1 MNKSARFFKLLV
13 LLLIVTVPV
22 AYAQDSTAIRKIKS
36 FSQRFASFSKSY
48 PQEKVYLHFDNSSYY
63 LGESVWFKAY
73 AVQADRNSL
82 SNISKVLYVE
92 LVNTEGYVV
101 ETKKLKLENGV
112 CHGDFKLNTTG
123 YAGFYEV
130 RAYTLYMQ
138 NFGQK
143 NYFSRVFPVY
153 DVPETA
159 GKYMSVLT
167 QRSNSQVIPK
177 LRPDYT
183 QSGALA
189 VSFYPEGGSLVA
201 GVSSKV
207 AFKATAKSGENMIVT
222 GLVFND
228 KDEKVADLKSE
239 YQGMGVFEF
248 TPGAGKYVAK
258 VYSNDKEYK
267 FELPVALPNGYAMS
281 IDNSAD
287 EKIDILIQK
296 NATTKSEAFGL
307 SISCRGVLYAFEP
320 VNTGADNAIVF
331 KYPKKLLPTGVAQI
345 TLYNALGE
353 VVSERLAFINH
364 QSQMK
369 INVSQSK
376 AGYESY
382 ERVNMNFQL
391 NDVRNNPVETSFSV
405 SVRDAATSSNNSYSN
420 SILTD
425 LLLSSEVSGYIEN
438 PGQYFQ
444 SDDNM
449 HRQALDLLLLT
460 QGWSRYSWK
469 QMAGVTP
476 FVIKHTVEKG
486 LVIEGNVVSTILKK
500 KMKNV
505 DISMVMFSDSTS
517 QQGKCIT
524 DSAGNFNFALLDY
537 KGEGKL
543 LLQSKVNDKRRD
555 MRVML
560 NRQFSPDPKIYLFPE
575 LNTAQYL
582 NMGKAPVLAAG
593 SATDSVEAYLPKNNS
608 KLSMEKKDH
617 LLKEVVVSEK
627 RLPLKVTVKYNVAK
641 EMDKME
647 DKGEWQPTEI
657 ALFLYKM
664 NKYFTYTPHSD
675 GSLIVRYKS
684 KKVIALRRESNQ
696 FATEINDLFS
706 DSGSGATDNRNAGV
720 NNVPKGRMPLLDEI
734 ESINVVEDFGS
745 MQRIYKGNNAAN
757 LADVGAIVVIQCK
770 KNYQPDPNGIRNTT
784 FAGYSYVKEFFS
796 PQYNKY
802 RLPKENDYRRTLYWN
817 PDVKTDAAGKATIS
831 FFNNSSCKAMTVS
844 AETVTANGVIG
855 AYNR

>member
-1 MNKSARFFKLLV
+1 MYMNRSPRYFKFLFLF
-13 LLLIVTVPV
+13 LIINVSIT
-22 AYAQDSTAIRKIKS
+22 YAQDSTAIRKIKS
-36 FSQRFASFSKSY
+36 FSQHFVSFSKSY

-73 AVQADRNSL
+73 AVQADRNAL

-159 GKYMSVLT
+159 GKYAPVIT
-167 QRSNSQVIPK
+167 RRPNSQAIPK
-177 LRPDYT
+177 IRPDYS
-183 QSGALA
+183 QAGGLV

-207 AFKATAKSGENMIVT
+207 AFKATAKNGENVIVS
-222 GLVFND
+222 GSVFSD
-228 KDEKVADLKSE
+228 KDEKVADINTE
-239 YQGMGVFEF
+239 YEGMGTFEF
-248 TPGAGKYVAK
+248 TPGSGKYFAK
-258 VYSNDKEYK
+258 VYTKDKEYK
-267 FELPVALPNGYAMS
+267 FELPAALPSGYAMS
-281 IDNSAD
+281 IDNSAE
-287 EKIDILIQK
+287 EKIGILIQK
-296 NATTKSEAFGL
+296 NSTTKSEALGL

-369 INVSQSK
+369 IDVSQSK
-376 AGYESY
+376 VGYEPY

-391 NDVRNNPVETSFSV
+391 NDVRNNPVETTFSV
-405 SVRDAATSSNNSYSN
+405 SVRDGATSSNNLYSN

-438 PGQYFQ
+438 PEQYFQ
-444 SDDNM
+444 YDDNS

-469 QMAGVTP
+469 QMANVTP
-476 FVIKHTVEKG
+476 FVIKHTIEKG
-486 LVIEGNVVSTILKK
+486 LVMEGNVASIVMKK
-500 KMKNV
+500 KIKNV
-505 DISMVMFSDSTS
+505 DVSMVLLTDSTA

-524 DSAGNFNFALLDY
+524 DSVGNFNFALLDY
-537 KGEGKL
+537 KGDGKL
-543 LLQSKVNDKRRD
+543 ILQSKVNEKRKD
-555 MRVML
+555 MRIML
-560 NRQFSPDPKIYLFPE
+560 NRQFSPTPKTYLFPE
-575 LNTAQYL
+575 LNATQYL
-582 NMGKAPVLAAG
+582 KTGKSP
-593 SATDSVEAYLPKNNS
+593 ATMIEMNKDSTEQEVSNS

-617 LLKEVVVSEK
+617 LLKEVTVTEK
-627 RLPLKVTVKYNVAK
+627 RLSLKISIKYDVAK
-641 EMDKME
+641 ELDKME
-647 DKGEWQPTEI
+647 DTSEWEPTDVYGFLLKTNNYVT
-657 ALFLYKM
+657 ASVKPNGNTSMLYKG
-664 NKYFTYTPHSD
+664 KTIRFIRRDSKTFSTEVGDDSSDASTDVAGDGGD
-675 GSLIVRYKS
+675 GSTNS
-684 KKVIALRRESNQ
+684 
-696 FATEINDLFS
+696 
-706 DSGSGATDNRNAGV
+706 
-720 NNVPKGRMPLLDEI
+720 KGRLPLIDEI
-734 ESINVVEDFGS
+734 ESISIVEDHSTIMKVLNGRVDDTS
-745 MQRIYKGNNAAN
+745 KIV
-757 LADVGAIVVIQCK
+757 LAVITMK

-784 FAGYSYVKEFFS
+784 FSGYSYVKEFFS

-831 FFNNSSCKAMTVS
+831 FFNNGSCKAMTVS

>member
-1 MNKSARFFKLLV
+1 MYMNKSPRYFKFLFLF
-13 LLLIVTVPV
+13 LIINVSIT
-22 AYAQDSTAIRKIKS
+22 YAQDSTAIRKIKS
-36 FSQRFASFSKSY
+36 FSQHFVSFSKSY

-73 AVQADRNSL
+73 AVQADRNAL

-159 GKYMSVLT
+159 GKYAPVIT
-167 QRSNSQVIPK
+167 RRPNSQAIPK
-177 LRPDYT
+177 IRPDYS
-183 QSGALA
+183 QAGGLV

-207 AFKATAKSGENMIVT
+207 AFKATAKNGENMIVT
-222 GLVFND
+222 GSVFND

-239 YQGMGVFEF
+239 YQGMGVIEF

-258 VYSNDKEYK
+258 VYSNDREYK
-267 FELPVALPNGYAMS
+267 FELPAALPNGYAMS

-296 NATTKSEAFGL
+296 NTTAKSEALGL
-307 SISCRGVLYAFEP
+307 SISCRGVLYAFEA
-320 VNTGADNAIVF
+320 VNTGTDNAIVF

-345 TLYNALGE
+345 TLYNASGE

-376 AGYESY
+376 AVYEPF
-382 ERVNMNFQL
+382 EKVNMDFQL
-391 NDVRNNPVETSFSV
+391 SDVRNNPVETSFSV
-405 SVRDAATSSNNSYSN
+405 SVHDAANSSNNSYSN
-420 SILTD
+420 TILTD

-469 QMAGVTP
+469 QMAGVAP

-500 KMKNV
+500 RMKNV
-505 DISMVMFSDSTS
+505 DISMVMLSDSTS

-543 LLQSKVNDKRRD
+543 LLQSKVNDKRRE

-560 NRQFSPDPKIYLFPE
+560 NRQFSPDPKTYLFPE
-575 LNTAQYL
+575 LNTTQYL
-582 NMGKAPVLAAG
+582 NNGKAPVLIAG
-593 SATDSVEAYLPKNNS
+593 ANDNPDAYLAKNNS
-608 KLSMEKKDH
+608 KLSMEQRNN

-647 DKGEWQPTEI
+647 DKGEYQPTEI
-657 ALFLYKM
+657 ANFLNKM
-664 NKYFTYTPHSD
+664 NNYFTYAPQTD
-675 GSLIVRYKS
+675 GSSKMQYKG
-684 KKVIALRRESNQ
+684 KRVILLRRESSQ

-706 DSGSGATDNRNAGV
+706 DSEGDTPEGGNDPATPGIKA
-720 NNVPKGRMPLLDEI
+720 RMPLLDEI
-734 ESINVVEDFGS
+734 ESINVVEDYSS
-745 MQRIYKGNNAAN
+745 MQRIYKSSIDLSN
-757 LADVGAIVVIQCK
+757 VVIVVIQCK
-770 KNYQPDPNGIRNTT
+770 KNYQPDASGIRNTT
-784 FAGYSYVKEFFS
+784 FSGYSYVKEFFS
-796 PQYNKY
+796 PQYNNY
-802 RLPKENDYRRTLYWN
+802 RLPTENDYRRTLYWN
-817 PDVKTDAAGKATIS
+817 PDVKTNGTGKATIS
-831 FFNNSSCKAMTVS
+831 FFNNGSCKAMTVS

>member
-1 MNKSARFFKLLV
+1 MNRSARFFRLLF
-13 LLLIVTVPV
+13 LFLIIT
-22 AYAQDSTAIRKIKS
+22 ASISYAQDSTAIRKIKS
-36 FSQRFASFSKSY
+36 FSQHFVSFSKSY

-63 LGESVWFKAY
+63 LGESIWFKAY
-73 AVQADRNSL
+73 AIQADRNSL

-92 LVNTEGYVV
+92 LLNTEGYVV

-112 CHGDFKLNTTG
+112 CHGDFKLNTTA

-159 GKYMSVLT
+159 EKYRSVIT
-167 QRSNSQVIPK
+167 QRPNSQTIPK
-177 LRPDYT
+177 LRPDYPPA
-183 QSGALA
+183 GAL
-189 VSFYPEGGSLVA
+189 VMSFYPEGGSLVT

-207 AFKATAKSGENMIVT
+207 AFKATAKSGENAIVS
-222 GLVFND
+222 GSVFSD
-228 KDEKVADLKSE
+228 KGEKVADINTE
-239 YQGMGVFEF
+239 YEGMGTFEF
-248 TPGAGKYVAK
+248 TPGSEKYFVK
-258 VYSNDKEYK
+258 VYNNDKEYK
-267 FELPVALPNGYAMS
+267 FELPVALPHGYAMS
-281 IDNSAD
+281 IDNSAE

-296 NATTKSEAFGL
+296 NAATASEPLGL
-307 SISCRGVLYAFEP
+307 SISCRGVLYAFEQ
-320 VNTGADNAIVF
+320 VNAVTDNAIVF
-331 KYPKKLLPTGVAQI
+331 KYPKKLLPSGVAQI
-345 TLYNALGE
+345 TLYNTLGE
-353 VVSERLAFINH
+353 VVSQRLAFINH

-369 INVSQSK
+369 IDVSQNK
-376 AGYESY
+376 AVYEPY
-382 ERVNMNFQL
+382 EKVDMAFQL
-391 NDVRNNPVETSFSV
+391 NDIRNNPITTTFSV
-405 SVRDAATSSNNSYSN
+405 SVRDGETSSNNPSSN
-420 SILTD
+420 TILTD
-425 LLLSSEVSGYIEN
+425 LLLSSEVNGYIDN

-486 LVIEGNVVSTILKK
+486 LVMEGNVVSTILKK

-505 DISMVMFSDSTS
+505 DISMVMLSDSTS

-524 DSAGNFNFALLDY
+524 DSAGNFNFALQDY

-543 LLQSKVNDKRRD
+543 ILQSKVNDKRRD

-560 NRQFSPDPKIYLFPE
+560 NRQFSPDPKTYLFPE
-575 LNTAQYL
+575 LNTNQYL
-582 NMGKAPVLAAG
+582 NNGKAPVLAAG
-593 SATDSVEAYLPKNNS
+593 SATDSVEPYLQKNNS

-627 RLPLKVTVKYNVAK
+627 RLPLKVTVKYDVAK

-647 DKGEWQPTEI
+647 DKGEYQPTEI
-657 ALFLYKM
+657 ANFLNKM
-664 NKYFTYTPHSD
+664 NNYFTYTPQAD
-675 GSLIVRYKS
+675 GSSKMMYKG
-684 KKVIALRRESNQ
+684 KKVIMLRRESSQ
-696 FATEINDLFS
+696 FATEINELYS
-706 DSGSGATDNRNAGV
+706 DNEGDASDGDNGGV
-720 NNVPKGRMPLLDEI
+720 SPGFKARMPLLDEI
-734 ESINVVEDFGS
+734 ESINVVEDNIS
-745 MQRIYKGNNAAN
+745 MQRIYKSTVDLSNF
-757 LADVGAIVVIQCK
+757 VIVVLKCK

-784 FAGYSYVKEFFS
+784 FSGYSYVKEFFS
-796 PQYNKY
+796 PQYNRC

-817 PDVKTDAAGKATIS
+817 PDVKTDAAGKAIIS
-831 FFNNSSCKAMTVS
+831 FFNNGSCKAMTVS
-844 AETVTANGVIG
+844 TETVTANGVIG

>member
-1 MNKSARFFKLLV
+1 M
-13 LLLIVTVPV
+13 
-22 AYAQDSTAIRKIKS
+22 
-36 FSQRFASFSKSY
+36 
-48 PQEKVYLHFDNSSYY
+48 
-63 LGESVWFKAY
+63 
-73 AVQADRNSL
+73 
-82 SNISKVLYVE
+82 
-92 LVNTEGYVV
+92 
-101 ETKKLKLENGV
+101 
-112 CHGDFKLNTTG
+112 
-123 YAGFYEV
+123 
-130 RAYTLYMQ
+130 
-138 NFGQK
+138 
-143 NYFSRVFPVY
+143 
-153 DVPETA
+153 
-159 GKYMSVLT
+159 
-167 QRSNSQVIPK
+167 
-177 LRPDYT
+177 
-183 QSGALA
+183 
-189 VSFYPEGGSLVA
+189 
-201 GVSSKV
+201 
-207 AFKATAKSGENMIVT
+207 
-222 GLVFND
+222 
-228 KDEKVADLKSE
+228 
-239 YQGMGVFEF
+239 
-248 TPGAGKYVAK
+248 
-258 VYSNDKEYK
+258 
-267 FELPVALPNGYAMS
+267 
-281 IDNSAD
+281 
-287 EKIDILIQK
+287 
-296 NATTKSEAFGL
+296 
-307 SISCRGVLYAFEP
+307 
-320 VNTGADNAIVF
+320 F

-369 INVSQSK
+369 IDVSQSK
-376 AGYESY
+376 AGYEPY

-391 NDVRNNPVETSFSV
+391 NDVRNNPLETTFSV

-444 SDDNM
+444 SDDNL

-543 LLQSKVNDKRRD
+543 ILQSKVNDKRRE

-560 NRQFSPDPKIYLFPE
+560 NRQFSPDPKTYLFPE
-575 LNTAQYL
+575 LNTTQYL
-582 NMGKAPVLAAG
+582 NNAKAPVLISGGAN
-593 SATDSVEAYLPKNNS
+593 DNPDAYLPKNNS
-608 KLSMEKKDH
+608 KLSMEQRNN

-657 ALFLYKM
+657 ANFLNKM
-664 NKYFTYTPHSD
+664 NSYFTYTPQTD
-675 GSLIVRYKS
+675 GSSKMLYKG
-684 KKVIALRRESNQ
+684 KKVILLRRESSQ
-696 FATEINDLFS
+696 FATEINELFS
-706 DSGSGATDNRNAGV
+706 DSEGDAPGAGNGGV
-720 NNVPKGRMPLLDEI
+720 SPGFKARMPLLDEI
-734 ESINVVEDFGS
+734 ESINVVEDYSS
-745 MQRIYKGNNAAN
+745 MQRIYKSS
-757 LADVGAIVVIQCK
+757 ADLSNVVIVVIQCK

-784 FAGYSYVKEFFS
+784 FSGYSYVKEFFS

-831 FFNNSSCKAMTVS
+831 FFNNGSCKAMTVS

>member
-1 MNKSARFFKLLV
+1 MYMNRSPRYFKFLFLF
-13 LLLIVTVPV
+13 LIINVSIT
-22 AYAQDSTAIRKIKS
+22 YAQDSTAIRKIKS
-36 FSQRFASFSKSY
+36 FSQHFVSFSKSY

-73 AVQADRNSL
+73 AVQADRNAL

-159 GKYMSVLT
+159 GKYAPVIT
-167 QRSNSQVIPK
+167 RRPNSQAIPK
-177 LRPDYT
+177 IRPDYS
-183 QSGALA
+183 QAGGLV

-207 AFKATAKSGENMIVT
+207 AFKATAKNGENMIVT
-222 GLVFND
+222 GSVFND

-248 TPGAGKYVAK
+248 TPGTGKYVAK
-258 VYSNDKEYK
+258 VYSNDREYK
-267 FELPVALPNGYAMS
+267 FELPAALPNGYAMS

-296 NATTKSEAFGL
+296 NATTKSEALGL

-369 INVSQSK
+369 IDVSQSK
-376 AGYESY
+376 AGYEPY

-391 NDVRNNPVETSFSV
+391 NDVRNNPLETTFSV

-425 LLLSSEVSGYIEN
+425 LLLSSEVSGYIDN

-444 SDDNM
+444 SDDNL

-505 DISMVMFSDSTS
+505 DISMVLFSDSTS

-543 LLQSKVNDKRRD
+543 ILQSKVNDKRRE

-560 NRQFSPDPKIYLFPE
+560 NRQFSPDPKTYLFPE
-575 LNTAQYL
+575 LNTTQYL
-582 NMGKAPVLAAG
+582 NNAKAPVLISGGAN
-593 SATDSVEAYLPKNNS
+593 DNPDAYLPKNNS
-608 KLSMEKKDH
+608 KLSMEQRNN

-657 ALFLYKM
+657 ANFLNKM
-664 NKYFTYTPHSD
+664 NSYFTYTPQTD
-675 GSLIVRYKS
+675 GSSKMLYKG
-684 KKVIALRRESNQ
+684 KKVILLRRESSQ
-696 FATEINDLFS
+696 FATEINELFS
-706 DSGSGATDNRNAGV
+706 DSEGDASGAGNGGV
-720 NNVPKGRMPLLDEI
+720 SPGFKARMPLLDEI
-734 ESINVVEDFGS
+734 ESINVVEDYSS
-745 MQRIYKGNNAAN
+745 MQRIYKSS
-757 LADVGAIVVIQCK
+757 ADLSNVVIVVIQCK

-784 FAGYSYVKEFFS
+784 FSGYSYVKEFFS

-831 FFNNSSCKAMTVS
+831 FFNNGSCKAMTVS
-844 AETVTANGVIG
+844 AETVTTNGVIG

>member
-1 MNKSARFFKLLV
+1 MIMNRSVRFLKLLV
-13 LLLIVTVPV
+13 LLLIVTAPIV
-22 AYAQDSTAIRKIKS
+22 YAQDSTAIRKIKS
-36 FSQRFASFSKSY
+36 FSQHFVSFSKSY

-63 LGESVWFKAY
+63 LGESIWFKAY
-73 AVQADRNSL
+73 AVQADRNAL
-82 SNISKVLYVE
+82 SKISKVLYVE
-92 LVNTEGYVV
+92 LLNAEGYVV
-101 ETKKLKLENGV
+101 ETKKLKLENGA

-153 DVPETA
+153 DVPEIT
-159 GKYMSVLT
+159 GKYVPVIT
-167 QRSNSQVIPK
+167 PRSNSQVIPK
-177 LRPDYT
+177 LRPDDT
-183 QSGALA
+183 QSGTLA

-207 AFKATAKSGENMIVT
+207 AFKATAKNGENMIVT
-222 GLVFND
+222 GSVFND
-228 KDEKVADLKSE
+228 KDEKVADMKSE

-248 TPGAGKYVAK
+248 TPGTGGYVAK

-281 IDNSAD
+281 IDNSAE

-296 NATTKSEAFGL
+296 NATSKSEALGL

-364 QSQMK
+364 QSHMK
-369 INVSQSK
+369 IDVSQSK
-376 AGYESY
+376 AGYEPY

-391 NDVRNNPVETSFSV
+391 NDVRNNPVETTFSV
-405 SVRDAATSSNNSYSN
+405 SVRDGATSSNNPYSN

-444 SDDNM
+444 YDDNS

-505 DISMVMFSDSTS
+505 DISMVMLSDSTS

-524 DSAGNFNFALLDY
+524 DSAGNFNFGLQDY

-543 LLQSKVNDKRRD
+543 ILQSKVNDKRRE

-560 NRQFSPDPKIYLFPE
+560 NRQFSPDPKTYLFPE
-575 LNTAQYL
+575 LNTTQYL
-582 NMGKAPVLAAG
+582 NRGNALAQTTG
-593 SATDSVEAYLPKNNS
+593 SAADSVEAYLQKNNS

-647 DKGEWQPTEI
+647 DKGEYQPTEI
-657 ALFLYKM
+657 ANFLNKM
-664 NKYFTYTPHSD
+664 NNYFTYTPQAD
-675 GSLIVRYKS
+675 GSLKMLYKG
-684 KKVIALRRESNQ
+684 KKVIMLRRESSQ
-696 FATEINDLFS
+696 FATEINELYS
-706 DSGSGATDNRNAGV
+706 DNEGDASGGDNGGV
-720 NNVPKGRMPLLDEI
+720 SPGFKARMPLLDEI
-734 ESINVVEDFGS
+734 ESINVVEDNIS
-745 MQRIYKGNNAAN
+745 MQRIYKGTLDLSN
-757 LADVGAIVVIQCK
+757 VVIVVIKCK

-784 FAGYSYVKEFFS
+784 FSGYSYVKEFFS
-796 PQYNKY
+796 PQYNRY

-855 AYNR
+855 VYNR